1 MKSLSLEEFKERIAQ
16 LVHPGQSAWVAKK
29 TNELLVR
36 KPTDRGYNPPKGKTK
51 KNHKN
56 ENW

>member
-29 TNELLVR
+29 TNPLLVR
-36 KPTDRGYNPPKGKTK
+36 KPTDRGYNPPRMQGKTK
-51 KNHKN
+51 RNHKK
-56 ENW
+56 